1 MHGTG
6 MDKED
11 FIEAF
16 KATTDNMVETV
27 IRKNHDY
34 TSSGTDPFDN
44 FNAVE
49 QLGICSSET
58 GILVRMTDKIKRII
72 SLLEKG
78 EGGAMVKDE
87 SIEDTMV
94 DLANYAIILK
104 LRVRNRR
111 WTAKE
116 PLPLENLMA
125 AVSGQSQAALC

>member
-6 MDKED
+6 MNKED

-16 KATTDNMVETV
+16 KATTDDMVETV

-34 TSSGTDPFDN
+34 TSSDTDPFDN

-49 QLGICSSET
+49 ALGICSSEI

-72 SLLEKG
+72 SLLQKG
-78 EGGAMVKDE
+78 EGMVKDE

-94 DLANYAIILK
+94 DLANYSIILK

-111 WTAKE
+111 WQAKE
-116 PLPLENLMA
+116 PTPIEEMLKKTGSSE
-125 AVSGQSQAALC
+125 AVFVPC